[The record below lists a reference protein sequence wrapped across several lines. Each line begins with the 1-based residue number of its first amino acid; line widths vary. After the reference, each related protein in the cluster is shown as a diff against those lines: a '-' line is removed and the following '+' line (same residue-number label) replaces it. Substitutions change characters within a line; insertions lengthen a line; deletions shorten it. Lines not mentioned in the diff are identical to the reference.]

1 MIQALILGLA
11 PDFIKKNNHKEAS
24 IQISVALTHSQAV
37 PNGKIRVDDPTI

>member
-11 PDFIKKNNHKEAS
+11 PDFKNNHKEAS